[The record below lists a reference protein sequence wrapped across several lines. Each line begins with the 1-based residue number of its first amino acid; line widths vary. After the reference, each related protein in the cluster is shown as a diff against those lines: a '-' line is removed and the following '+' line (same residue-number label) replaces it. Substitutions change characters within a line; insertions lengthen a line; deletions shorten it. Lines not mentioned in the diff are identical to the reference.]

1 MASIFNDRNP
11 RNLDELIKLN
21 ELYDN
26 LEDLLFINDSPYS
39 DKQTIY
45 NISIIENI
53 KDILVSLSKMPKFKG
68 QGQQTSVLVKNIRR
82 LLVKYMFDSKPTYH
96 SYISEEDKLSFFL
109 FINHFYVKNK
119 LDQFINKQDEE
130 DKENFNQ
137 VDMNEYQVFILHIPD
152 ELRLAEEIEYLK
164 EINISLDKKKNVKI
178 EIGEIENGEIGE
190 IGEME
195 KVETDEDKLLGELYS
210 MLNMLKTTTMNNLQF
225 FYYFIVDLQNLLYKN
240 SYEKYTKT
248 TDCINIVD
256 NIMKILLSNIQNLPS
271 NSNNDE
277 ILDKIK
283 KHIENISSAV
293 ERYYNIDDRDVHFD
307 NIDHIDYKAVNAP
320 IDTPVHDISDHE
332 DIFRNQ
338 DFDNYPE
345 QEQIILTE
353 EQYDYLENLG
363 VMRNDIQ
370 ISNIGFI
377 LELLENN

>member
-190 IGEME
+190 IGEIGEME

-307 NIDHIDYKAVNAP
+307 NIDHEAVNAP
-320 IDTPVHDISDHE
+320 IDPPMHDISDQE

>member
-1 MASIFNDRNP
+1 
-11 RNLDELIKLN
+11 
-21 ELYDN
+21 
-26 LEDLLFINDSPYS
+26 
-39 DKQTIY
+39 
-45 NISIIENI
+45 
-53 KDILVSLSKMPKFKG
+53 
-68 QGQQTSVLVKNIRR
+68 
-82 LLVKYMFDSKPTYH
+82 
-96 SYISEEDKLSFFL
+96 
-109 FINHFYVKNK
+109 
-119 LDQFINKQDEE
+119 
-130 DKENFNQ
+130 
-137 VDMNEYQVFILHIPD
+137 
-152 ELRLAEEIEYLK
+152 
-164 EINISLDKKKNVKI
+164 
-178 EIGEIENGEIGE
+178 
-190 IGEME
+190 
-195 KVETDEDKLLGELYS
+195 
-210 MLNMLKTTTMNNLQF
+210 
-225 FYYFIVDLQNLLYKN
+225 LQNLLYKN

-307 NIDHIDYKAVNAP
+307 NIDHEAVNAP
-320 IDTPVHDISDHE
+320 IDPPMHDISDQE